1 MTPMRQKMIKEMTL
15 RRFSPKTQK
24 SYLSSVTGLAR
35 YFKLSP
41 EKINKQMIE
50 EYMLHVMQERKLKWG
65 SCNTILVGLRFFYT
79 KMLGLDSL
87 FINIPINKKGSVLP
101 EVLSTDEVESLFAV
115 VTNQKH
121 KTLLMSAYAGG
132 LRVSELVNLKVAD
145 IDSKRMMIRVQQGK
159 GRKDRYTILSKRL
172 LRELRIYWKMYN
184 PSLWLFSGR
193 DPKQP
198 LTAGS
203 AQQVYYKAKK
213 RAGIKKG
220 KCIHTLRHCFGT
232 HLLEAGVDLRT
243 IQMLMGHS
251 NIKTTIVYLQ
261 LSQKHLSSTQSPLD
275 LLEIPEGQNHPKR

>member
-1 MTPMRQKMIKEMTL
+1 MTPMRQKMIKEMSL
-15 RRFSPKTQK
+15 RRFSEKTQK

-50 EYMLHVMQERKLKWG
+50 EYMLHVIQERKLKWG
-65 SCNTILVGLRFFYT
+65 SCNTILVGLRFFYI
-79 KMLGLDSL
+79 KMLGMDSL
-87 FINIPINKKGSVLP
+87 FINIPINKKGSELP
-101 EVLSTDEVESLFAV
+101 EILSSDELESLFTV
-115 VTNQKH
+115 MTNQKH
-121 KTLLMSAYAGG
+121 RTLLMTAYAAG
-132 LRVSELVNLKVAD
+132 LRVSELVNLKLAD
-145 IDSKRMMIRVQQGK
+145 IDSKRMMIRVHQGK

-172 LRELRIYWKMYN
+172 LKELRIYWKMYSPN
-184 PSLWLFSGR
+184 LWLFSGR
-193 DPKQP
+193 DPEQP
-198 LTAGS
+198 LPSGTA
-203 AQQVYYKAKK
+203 QKIYYKAKE

-251 NIKTTIVYLQ
+251 NIKTTIIYLQ
-261 LSQKHLSSTQSPLD
+261 LSKKHLSSTQSPLD

>member
-1 MTPMRQKMIKEMTL
+1 MTPMRQKMIKEMSL

-50 EYMLHVMQERKLKWG
+50 EYMLHVIQDRKLKWG
-65 SCNTILVGLRFFYT
+65 SCNTILVGLRFFYI
-79 KMLGLDSL
+79 KMLGMDSL
-87 FINIPINKKGSVLP
+87 FINIPINKKGSELP
-101 EVLSTDEVESLFAV
+101 EILSSDELESLFTV
-115 VTNQKH
+115 MTNQKH
-121 KTLLMSAYAGG
+121 RTLLMTAYAAG
-132 LRVSELVNLKVAD
+132 LRVSELVNLKLAD
-145 IDSKRMMIRVQQGK
+145 IDSKRMMIRVHQGK

-172 LRELRIYWKMYN
+172 LKELRIYWRMYSPN
-184 PSLWLFSGR
+184 LWLFSGR
-193 DPKQP
+193 DPEQP
-198 LTAGS
+198 LPSGTA
-203 AQQVYYKAKK
+203 QKIYYKAKE

-251 NIKTTIVYLQ
+251 NIKTTIIYLQ
-261 LSQKHLSSTQSPLD
+261 LSKKHLSSTQSPLD

>member
-1 MTPMRQKMIKEMTL
+1 MIKEMSL
-15 RRFSPKTQK
+15 RRFSEKTQK

-50 EYMLHVMQERKLKWG
+50 EYMLHVIQDRKLKWG
-65 SCNTILVGLRFFYT
+65 SCNTILVGLRFFYI
-79 KMLGLDSL
+79 KMLGMDSL
-87 FINIPINKKGSVLP
+87 FINIPINKKGSELP
-101 EVLSTDEVESLFAV
+101 EILSSDELESLFTV
-115 VTNQKH
+115 MTNQKH
-121 KTLLMSAYAGG
+121 RTLLMTAYAAG
-132 LRVSELVNLKVAD
+132 LRVSELVNLKLAD
-145 IDSKRMMIRVQQGK
+145 IDSKRMMIRVHQGK

-172 LRELRIYWKMYN
+172 LKELRIYWKMYSPN
-184 PSLWLFSGR
+184 LWLFSGR
-193 DPKQP
+193 DPEQP
-198 LTAGS
+198 LPSGTA
-203 AQQVYYKAKK
+203 QKIYYKAKE

-232 HLLEAGVDLRT
+232 HLLEAGVDLKT

-261 LSQKHLSSTQSPLD
+261 LSKKHLSSTQSPLD

>member
-1 MTPMRQKMIKEMTL
+1 MTPMRQKMIKEMSL
-15 RRFSPKTQK
+15 RRFSEKTQK

-50 EYMLHVMQERKLKWG
+50 EYMLHVIQDRKLKWG
-65 SCNTILVGLRFFYT
+65 SCNTILVGLRFFYI
-79 KMLGLDSL
+79 KMLGMDSL
-87 FINIPINKKGSVLP
+87 FINIPINKKGSELP
-101 EVLSTDEVESLFAV
+101 EILSSDELESLFTV
-115 VTNQKH
+115 MPNQKH
-121 KTLLMSAYAGG
+121 RTLLMTAYAAG
-132 LRVSELVNLKVAD
+132 LRVSELVNLKLAD
-145 IDSKRMMIRVQQGK
+145 IDSKRMMIRVHQGK

-172 LRELRIYWKMYN
+172 LKELRIYWKMYSPN
-184 PSLWLFSGR
+184 LWLFSGR
-193 DPKQP
+193 DPEQP
-198 LTAGS
+198 LPSGTA
-203 AQQVYYKAKK
+203 QKIYYKAKE

-251 NIKTTIVYLQ
+251 NIKTTIIYLQ
-261 LSQKHLSSTQSPLD
+261 LSKKHLSSTQSPLD